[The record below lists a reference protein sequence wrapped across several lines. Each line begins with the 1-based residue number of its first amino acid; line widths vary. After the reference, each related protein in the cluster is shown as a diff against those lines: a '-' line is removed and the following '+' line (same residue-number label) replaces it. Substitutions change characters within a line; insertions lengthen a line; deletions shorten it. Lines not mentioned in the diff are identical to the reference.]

1 MKKYDKKMKV
11 EHLSSMD
18 KFDAFFN
25 ELYPPLVIF
34 AQKYIVNIHECEG
47 IVQDVFVKYWHN
59 VQDSKKAKIDQ
70 KAYLY
75 RSVYNKC
82 IDKIRHNS
90 VEQKRI
96 KGYLNSQDEYT
107 DIKDL
112 IAESEL
118 KLKIEK
124 SINKLPNQCRKIFL
138 MSREGELTYKQIAQ
152 ELDISV
158 KTVEAHIGKALRH
171 IRKQLSEFIITL
183 FFFGKKKV

>member
-1 MKKYDKKMKV
+1 MKV
-11 EHLSSMD
+11 EDLSSIN
-18 KFDAFFN
+18 KFDTFFN

-47 IVQDVFVKYWHN
+47 IVQDVFVNYWHK
-59 VQDSKKAKIDQ
+59 VHDSKKEKIDQ

-96 KGYLNSQDEYT
+96 KGYINSKDEHSN
-107 DIKDL
+107 IKDL

-118 KLKIEK
+118 KVRIEEA
-124 SINKLPNQCRKIFL
+124 INKLPAQCKKIFL
-138 MSREGELTYKQIAQ
+138 MSRDDELTYKEIAE
-152 ELDISV
+152 ELDLSI
-158 KTVEAHIGKALRH
+158 KTVETQVGKALR
-171 IRKQLSEFIITL
+171 ILRKQLSEFIITL
-183 FFFGKKKV
+183 FSFSSKRI